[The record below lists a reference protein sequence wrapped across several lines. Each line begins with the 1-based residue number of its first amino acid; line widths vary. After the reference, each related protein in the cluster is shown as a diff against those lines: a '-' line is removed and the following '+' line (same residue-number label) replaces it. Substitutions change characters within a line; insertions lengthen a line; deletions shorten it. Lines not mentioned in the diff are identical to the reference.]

1 VGGGGVGG
9 GFPKIECRLGRIE
22 KLTATETKKIKL
34 NIPTLMLGLESKT
47 QAKGYF
53 IFTSTLA
60 PLTLI
65 MLFCVKNV
73 ENFTPEKKKDFFGN
87 NNIFIHFVK
96 ERKIG
101 NIVFDN
107 DETFRFYLFIYSTNI
122 YACVGRKCTL

>member
-1 VGGGGVGG
+1 VSETQPNPIQGNLFSPLLLTWWVGGWVGAGWGG

-73 ENFTPEKKKDFFGN
+73 ENFTPEKKKRFFW
-87 NNIFIHFVK
+87 K
-96 ERKIG
+96 
-101 NIVFDN
+101 
-107 DETFRFYLFIYSTNI
+107 
-122 YACVGRKCTL
+122 